1 MNPLINK
8 SLALKWNSNDE
19 IYSANEKSILTVE
32 YNYGLAINFYE
43 YNNTENKITLAERAT
58 YDAGIKLDKIITAY
72 NKYYV
77 VTAKNTLKQQY
88 ETFIY
93 STQGKLILK
102 DDAAI
107 YKLDDDK
114 KMLVKYLVGANYTEL
129 YLPYLDENLKPYSII
144 KD

>member
-1 MNPLINK
+1 MMKYIVLTK
-8 SLALKWNSNDE
+8 
-19 IYSANEKSILTVE
+19 KSILTVE

-43 YNNTENKITLAERAT
+43 YNNNENKITLAERAT
-58 YDAGIKLDKIITAY
+58 YDAGIKLDKVITAY

-77 VTAKNTLKQQY
+77 VIAKNMLKLQY

-93 STQGKLILK
+93 STQVKLILK

-114 KMLVKYLVGANYTEL
+114 KILIKYLVGANHTEL
-129 YLPYLDENLKPYSII
+129 YLTYLDENLKPYSII
-144 KD
+144 KE